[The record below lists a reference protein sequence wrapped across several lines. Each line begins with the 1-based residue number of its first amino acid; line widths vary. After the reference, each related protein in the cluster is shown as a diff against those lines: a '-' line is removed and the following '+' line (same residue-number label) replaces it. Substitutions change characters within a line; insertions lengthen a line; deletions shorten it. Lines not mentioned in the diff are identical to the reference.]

1 MNTNNK
7 DHVQLPR
14 IDCVIIGV
22 NTAATLASCINS
34 IKQSDYPQE
43 RLTIIYVDGGSC
55 DNSIAIAESLPY
67 IQVISL
73 GLKHPTPG
81 LGRNAGWRN
90 SSAPFVQFLDSDTIL
105 DPDWLRK
112 GVEAFQTDIAAV
124 MGYRLEIDRAGSV
137 FNWIASLEW
146 NSLPGD
152 AESFG
157 GDVMVKR
164 HILQE
169 TNGYDEI
176 LVGGEDPEL
185 SRRIRLK
192 GWRIRQLGA
201 NMTYHDLAMTRISQ
215 YFKRAYRSGYGFAA
229 VIDRFSNSS
238 CSFWKKDFRRILVR
252 GGGFLG
258 LSIAALAGTLFFSSS
273 SYGIVTNLII
283 FLTGLLLLL
292 FPRLFRVRYFQED
305 KNISYEQAKVYAWH
319 CSLVVIPDLLGVM
332 RYYWGKFCNR
342 PLLNHTKKTT
352 ITHIGR
358 SLVV

>member
-7 DHVQLPR
+7 NSYQLPR

-22 NTAATLASCINS
+22 NAAASLAMCINS
-34 IKQSDYPQE
+34 IKQSDYPQD
-43 RLTIIYVDGGSC
+43 RLTIIYVDGGSS
-55 DNSIAIAESLPY
+55 DDSIAIAESLQGV
-67 IQVISL
+67 QVISL
-73 GLKHPTPG
+73 NLQHPTPG
-81 LGRNAGWRN
+81 LGRNAGWIN

-105 DPDWLRK
+105 DPSWLRS
-112 GVEAFQTDIAAV
+112 GVKAFQDDIAAV
-124 MGYRLEIDRAGSV
+124 MGYRQEIDRARSV

-146 NSLPGD
+146 NSQPGD

-157 GDVMVKR
+157 GDVMIKR
-164 HILQE
+164 HFLEE
-169 TNGYDEI
+169 TGGYDEI

-192 GWRIRQLGA
+192 GWRIRQLGV

-229 VIDRFSNSS
+229 VIDRFSSTS
-238 CSFWKKDFRRILVR
+238 CSFWKKEFRRIVVR
-252 GGGFLG
+252 GGGFFG
-258 LSIAALAGTLFFSSS
+258 FSIAAFAGTLFSSF
-273 SYGIVTNLII
+273 IPQAILTNLIL
-283 FLTGLLLLL
+283 FLTGLLLLF

-332 RYYWGKFCNR
+332 RYYWGKSCNC
-342 PLLNHTKKTT
+342 PLLNNPKKKK
-352 ITHIGR
+352 R
-358 SLVV
+358 LLL